1 MFEIKVTEIFDTKN
15 TNCGSFLQTPFWCQ
29 FKAAHGW
36 KYKRFSLEIKYP
48 NLQLEESDCSHNPS
62 SNEIE
67 EKTVE
72 VAVLSRSFAK
82 GLFSIAY
89 IPLFP
94 QLPYECTPIEI
105 IEKAF
110 EENCDEVGVIKQE
123 IITPVTQAIEFAHYL
138 QDIGFAL
145 KPFLPKNTIA
155 IRFDPDVSFFDIDE
169 RDFFNYGIKTV
180 SYADKLKLKK
190 NFVDIQP
197 PDTSIIDL
205 TVSEDEIL
213 SNMHSKWRYNIRLSE
228 KKGVVIHKYTRNDVN
243 LSKKIDRFYE
253 LTKETNARDGNS
265 SHAKSYYLDLIQRSA
280 QNQENNEESPL
291 ITLYIAEHEGEEIA
305 SIMTLFS
312 KDEAIYLYGASS
324 NHKRNLM
331 PNHLLQ
337 WTAIKDAKNYGSKC
351 YDFYG
356 MSPEGKDEKHP
367 MHGLY
372 MFKSNFGGQNIH
384 RTGSW
389 DVPTKWIYF
398 PYSFAEKLR
407 AFWFKKIKKM
417 TKKNGGKKYC
427 RIKSHNDTKGIK
439 SHNGT
444 KGNKSDNDTKLTNP
458 HNDTKGSK
466 DDKSPHVIARS
477 EATKQSIISDFFAGK
492 IPSFGVAGNFTGH
505 LEQAGE
511 AVDFANVKTAE
522 QNAPKAIFPTYI
534 PLKSIDSKGKIK
546 NEELAKVP
554 ENLLDFP
561 FDQDKIIFPQNEEN
575 IQVEP
580 ECALIFDATWEN
592 QKLKSL
598 KPICFGASNDCSI
611 RKPGA
616 KKISQKKN
624 WGKSSK
630 GLSNNLI
637 DVDTFEPGSILD
649 NYNIA
654 SFIKRNNEIFEYGED
669 SAIKDYSYIYEKLIN
684 WLIEKINNQQD
695 EGPAEKIYD
704 YLVQSDFPSKIMIS
718 IGATRYTEFG
728 EKNYLQKGDKSYIII
743 YPKKKYS
750 KESLIK
756 KIKNDEVFEKEIS
769 ALIQEVIL

>member
-1 MFEIKVTEIFDTKN
+1 MFEIKVTEIFETKN

-36 KYKRFSLEIKYP
+36 KYKRFSLQIKYP
-48 NLQLEESDCSHNPS
+48 NLQLEESDCSHNPC

-205 TVSEDEIL
+205 TLTEDKIL

-243 LSKKIDRFYE
+243 LSKKIDKFYE

-265 SHAKSYYLDLIQRSA
+265 SHAKSYYLDLISRSA
-280 QNQENNEESPL
+280 QDLESNNAEDKESPL

-417 TKKNGGKKYC
+417 MKKNGGKKDC
-427 RIKSHNDTKGIK
+427 QIKSNNN
-439 SHNGT
+439 S
-444 KGNKSDNDTKLTNP
+444 
-458 HNDTKGSK
+458 
-466 DDKSPHVIARS
+466 HVIAS
-477 EATKQSIISDFFAGK
+477 EATKQSIITDFFAGK

-511 AVDFANVKTAE
+511 AVDFANVKTVE

-534 PLKSIDSKGKIK
+534 PLKSIDKKDKIK

-554 ENLLDFP
+554 ENLLEFP

-598 KPICFGASNDCSI
+598 NPICFGASNDCSI

-637 DVDTFEPGSILD
+637 DVDTFEQGSILD

-718 IGATRYTEFG
+718 IGATRYREFG

-750 KESLIK
+750 KDSLIK
-756 KIKNDEVFEKEIS
+756 KIKNDEAFEKEIS